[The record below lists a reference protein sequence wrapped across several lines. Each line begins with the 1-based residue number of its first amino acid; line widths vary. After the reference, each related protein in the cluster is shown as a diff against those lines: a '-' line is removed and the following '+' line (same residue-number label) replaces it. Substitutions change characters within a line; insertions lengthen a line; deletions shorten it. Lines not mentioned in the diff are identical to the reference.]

1 MIWWSFATT
10 CERERWRGHLHGAW
24 RHTHTQMDWTED
36 GGKMTSGRT
45 TKHTRS
51 TVINVIAIPR
61 DCFCDKEQICTVS
74 AWGTPPLVTQHKSNT
89 SHTTKT
95 LRQTTNTTRHSPES
109 VHSSSE
115 LEINILVCWFKSNEE
130 WQSARGGPS
139 TTNTHWTPARQN
151 TLQDEE

>member
-24 RHTHTQMDWTED
+24 RNSRSTQWIGRKMEGRWRQ
-36 GGKMTSGRT
+36 GGRR
-45 TKHTRS
+45 RS

-61 DCFCDKEQICTVS
+61 DCFGDKEQICTVS